1 MVVNVRDS
9 FGQQQYVSTFISP
22 GSGVRAARS
31 RMLLNVCVPDGSRS
45 SCTVPIAATPGV
57 HRAGKGTL
65 DQGCLLD
72 LVGVDGLKRPVL
84 LALAHVNEESSEN
97 CVAFFEFIKS
107 VHDPVPMVA

>member
-45 SCTVPIAATPGV
+45 SCTVPIAATVRLGMRSETCALQQSCRGPHGV
-57 HRAGKGTL
+57 
-65 DQGCLLD
+65 
-72 LVGVDGLKRPVL
+72 
-84 LALAHVNEESSEN
+84 
-97 CVAFFEFIKS
+97 
-107 VHDPVPMVA
+107 

>member
-1 MVVNVRDS
+1 MRGVFIHAACSCR
-9 FGQQQYVSTFISP
+9 FGQ
-22 GSGVRAARS
+22 
-31 RMLLNVCVPDGSRS
+31 
-45 SCTVPIAATPGV
+45 PGV

-84 LALAHVNEESSEN
+84 LALAHGNEESSEN

-107 VHDPVPMVA
+107 VRDPVPMVA